1 MRVLAFVLGMTMVTC
16 ATAGEFGMPAHDTD
30 AMTAQF
36 VYQARFGGA
45 TGVPATSAFKLQ
57 FANEGQRLSGVAPF
71 QAEFRPASGEFYVN
85 GLSVQRMLIARQGEE
100 GGLAAMWGG
109 WLPLVIVIGA
119 AGLIL
124 VDGNDQDFTTDGTGA
139 SGGS

>member
-1 MRVLAFVLGMTMVTC
+1 MRVLAFVLGMTTVTC
-16 ATAGEFGMPAHDTD
+16 ATAGELGEPVHDTD
-30 AMTAQF
+30 ALTAQF

-45 TGVPATSAFKLQ
+45 SGVPATSAFKLQ

-71 QAEFRPASGEFYVN
+71 QAEFRPASGEFYLN
-85 GLSVQRMLIARQGEE
+85 GMSVQRLLIARQDE
-100 GGLAAMWGG
+100 GSGIAAMWNG

-124 VDGNDQDFTTDGTGA
+124 VDGNDQDFSTGGTGA